1 MSFSDYLVK
10 IHANGNVNT
19 DYVIPWKF
27 IKFDSYKVFQ
37 STTDLDSYRDQTGA
51 LQRTALQHKPVKVEF
66 ETPAMLTND
75 EFAAFMLQIQLR
87 YVNTTEKKVY
97 ASVYIP
103 ETDTY
108 EQQYMYIPDIQP
120 AIYRYNKAMGK
131 LQYNPIRI
139 ALIGY

>member
-1 MSFSDYLVK
+1 MFSGYLIFIHDYDDPQ
-10 IHANGNVNT
+10 NG
-19 DYVIPWKF
+19 YEIPMKY

-108 EQQYMYIPDIQP
+108 EEQYMYIPDIQP
-120 AIYRYNKAMGK
+120 SIYRYNKAMGK

>member
-1 MSFSDYLVK
+1 MSFSDYLVLIYDK
-10 IHANGNVNT
+10 NSTT
-19 DYVIPWKF
+19 DGYKIPWKF

-37 STTDLDSYRDQTGA
+37 STTDLDSYRDQAGR
-51 LQRTALQHKPVKVEF
+51 LQRTALQHKPIKVEF

-75 EFAAFMLQIQLR
+75 EFAAFMLQLQIR
-87 YVNTTEKKVY
+87 YENVTEKKVF
-97 ASVYIP
+97 ASVYVP

-108 EQQYMYIPDIQP
+108 QQQYMYIPDIQP
-120 AIYRYNKAMGK
+120 SIYRYNKAMGK

>member
-10 IHANGNVNT
+10 IHANGNGLE

-87 YVNTTEKKVY
+87 YVNTTEKRFMQVFISLKQILTKNSICIFRIYSLLFIVTIRRWE
-97 ASVYIP
+97 SCNIIP
-103 ETDTY
+103 SESH
-108 EQQYMYIPDIQP
+108 
-120 AIYRYNKAMGK
+120 
-131 LQYNPIRI
+131 
-139 ALIGY
+139 